1 MSDSTIEITDIHDPK
16 NVEIFMRAM
25 DRNAKAEERWKHIIV
40 DPKRAKTPNNVKFR
54 YQDLKGRIEAAE
66 SLAEPLV
73 ADAGRVV
80 CRMPPKHTEYYNGL
94 ESFYT
99 QDPDTLDTCRCI
111 RKLAYTDHTV
121 LLRGPTGVGKELLA
135 RALHG
140 PWRQGPFVALNCA
153 AIPATLLETELFGY
167 EKGAFTGADNRK
179 DGVFQQAFGG
189 TLFLDEVFDL
199 PDYLQAKMLRALQ
212 PDSDGRCWI
221 RRIGGVDE
229 ISNCRIVC
237 ASQGTP
243 TREDFHARI
252 SIFEFR
258 IKHLI
263 ERPADAKLIWSEL
276 YPGFEYPL
284 PPLLT
289 RGDLRH
295 NVRSLIALGE
305 RMKLD
310 AL

>member
-1 MSDSTIEITDIHDPK
+1 MMIDNINDIKDIHDPK
-16 NVEIFMRAM
+16 NVELFMRAM

-40 DPKRAKTPNNVKFR
+40 DPKRAKSASNVKFR
-54 YQDLKGRIEAAE
+54 YQDLKGHIEVAE
-66 SLAEPLV
+66 SLGESTV
-73 ADAGRVV
+73 ADACRVV
-80 CRMPPKHTEYYNGL
+80 CRLPPRHTPYYNGL
-94 ESFYT
+94 ELFHT
-99 QDPDTLDTCRCI
+99 QDPDTQDICRCI

-212 PDSDGRCWI
+212 PDPDGRCWI

-237 ASQGTP
+237 ASQGQP
-243 TREDFHARI
+243 VRQDFYARI
-252 SIFEFR
+252 SVFDFR
-258 IKHLI
+258 VKPLS
-263 ERPADAKLIWSEL
+263 ERPDDAKLIWHEL
-276 YPGFEYPL
+276 YPTFDYPV
-284 PPLLT
+284 T
-289 RGDLRH
+289 DIRKQLRH

>member
-1 MSDSTIEITDIHDPK
+1 MSDTINDIKDIHDSK
-16 NVEIFMRAM
+16 NVELFIRAM
-25 DRNAKAEERWKHIIV
+25 DRNAKAEERWKHIVV
-40 DPKRAKTPNNVKFR
+40 DPKRPKFPINVKFR
-54 YQDLKGRIEAAE
+54 IQDLKGHIEVAE
-66 SLAEPLV
+66 SLGETIV
-73 ADAGRVV
+73 ADACRVV
-80 CRMPPKHTEYYNGL
+80 CRLPPKHIEYYNGL
-94 ESFYT
+94 ESFHT
-99 QDPDTLDTCRCI
+99 QDIDTLGVCHCI

-153 AIPATLLETELFGY
+153 AIPHTLLETELFGY
-167 EKGAFTGADNRK
+167 EKGAFTGADTRK
-179 DGVFQQAFGG
+179 DGVFQQAFSG

-212 PDSDGRCWI
+212 PDNDGRCWI

-237 ASQGTP
+237 ASQGQP
-243 TREDFHARI
+243 VRQDFYARI
-252 SIFEFR
+252 SVFDFR
-258 IKHLI
+258 IKPLS
-263 ERPADAKLIWSEL
+263 ERPDDAKLIWSEL
-276 YPGFEYPL
+276 YPQFEYPVTDIHTQL
-284 PPLLT
+284 C
-289 RGDLRH
+289 H